1 MSFLVGKRGELL
13 NKLDLALDYKNLSL
27 QYGSQL
33 RQKSTKVQRNLIAKV
48 NNTWIDEHLE
58 EALDVM
64 KKGVTS
70 LKKANKH
77 WNIPLTFLS
86 NHLNGKTRSRKYGP
100 LGVLTFD
107 EDQVHVS
114 WILNM

>member
-1 MSFLVGKRGELL
+1 
-13 NKLDLALDYKNLSL
+13 LDYENLSL
-27 QYGSQL
+27 QYASQL
-33 RQKSTKVQRNLIAKV
+33 KQKSTKVQRNLIAKV

-77 WNIPLTFLS
+77 WNILLTSLS
-86 NHLNGKTRSRKYGP
+86 SHLNGKTKSRKYGP
-100 LGVLTFD
+100 LSVLSFD

-114 WILNM
+114 WILNMQ

>member
-1 MSFLVGKRGELL
+1 M
-13 NKLDLALDYKNLSL
+13 
-27 QYGSQL
+27 
-33 RQKSTKVQRNLIAKV
+33 

-77 WNIPLTFLS
+77 WNIPLTSLS
-86 NHLNGKTRSRKYGP
+86 NHLNGKTRSRKYGS
-100 LGVLTFD
+100 LGVLIFD
-107 EDQVHVS
+107 EIKFMLDFKHAIMRIVYN
-114 WILNM
+114 ITMFN